1 MRTRRAEVV
10 DAERLAAFAAHT
22 FTDTFGE
29 ANRPEDLEQFVRE
42 TYGVAQ
48 QTRELEDPGIVTI
61 LIEDDARLAAFAQ
74 VRRGER
80 PACVDRSDAVE
91 LWRFYVHR
99 EWHGRGVGTVLME
112 EVLRAA
118 RELEGGA
125 LWLSVW

>member
-61 LIEDDARLAAFAQ
+61 LIGTMRGS
-74 VRRGER
+74 RRSR
-80 PACVDRSDAVE
+80 RSGAGT
-91 LWRFYVHR
+91 
-99 EWHGRGVGTVLME
+99 GRRVLTEAMRSSCGGSTCTGNGTV
-112 EVLRAA
+112 
-118 RELEGGA
+118 EG
-125 LWLSVW
+125 WERC